1 MTRRRCRR
9 VALYTL
15 YMSRSVSVLP
25 GFRLSLALGLLFLSL
40 IILLPIAALVVQTST
55 GSWQEF
61 WRAVTHPRIVA
72 SYRVTLIT
80 SLIAALLNGAFGL
93 LMAWILV
100 RYRFP
105 GRRLLDAL
113 MDLPFALP
121 TAVAGLTLSALFAAN
136 GWVGSLLLPYGIRIS
151 YTEAGIVL
159 AMLFTTIPFVVRSV
173 QPVLEDLGPEYEEA
187 AASLGAS
194 GWQTFRRVVL
204 PVLYPA
210 LLSGVALSFVRN
222 LGEFGAIIFIS
233 GNMPF
238 ETEVISLMIFT
249 RISEYE
255 HHAAASVA
263 VLVAATALIILA
275 LVQLALSPLVR
286 RMRG

>member
-1 MTRRRCRR
+1 
-9 VALYTL
+9 
-15 YMSRSVSVLP
+15 MSRSVSVLP

-40 IILLPIAALVVQTST
+40 IILLPIAALVVQAGT
-55 GSWQEF
+55 GTWQEF
-61 WRAVTHPRIVA
+61 WRAVTHPRILA

-80 SLIAALLNGAFGL
+80 ALIAALLNGAFGL

-121 TAVAGLTLSALFAAN
+121 TAVAGLTLSSLFAAN

-194 GWQTFRRVVL
+194 GWQTFSRVVL

-210 LLSGVALSFVRN
+210 LISGIALSFVRN

-255 HHAAASVA
+255 HQAAASVA

-275 LVQLALSPLVR
+275 LVQFALSPLVR

>member
-1 MTRRRCRR
+1 
-9 VALYTL
+9 
-15 YMSRSVSVLP
+15 MSRSVSVLP

-80 SLIAALLNGAFGL
+80 SFIAALLNGAFGL

-121 TAVAGLTLSALFAAN
+121 TAVAGLTLSALFATN
-136 GWVGSLLLPYGIRIS
+136 GWVGSLLLPFGIRVS

-210 LLSGVALSFVRN
+210 LISGIALSFVRN

-263 VLVAATALIILA
+263 VLVAATALMILA

>member
-1 MTRRRCRR
+1 
-9 VALYTL
+9 
-15 YMSRSVSVLP
+15 
-25 GFRLSLALGLLFLSL
+25 
-40 IILLPIAALVVQTST
+40 
-55 GSWQEF
+55 
-61 WRAVTHPRIVA
+61 
-72 SYRVTLIT
+72 
-80 SLIAALLNGAFGL
+80 
-93 LMAWILV
+93 
-100 RYRFP
+100 
-105 GRRLLDAL
+105 
-113 MDLPFALP
+113 
-121 TAVAGLTLSALFAAN
+121 
-136 GWVGSLLLPYGIRIS
+136 
-151 YTEAGIVL
+151 
-159 AMLFTTIPFVVRSV
+159 VVRSV

-210 LLSGVALSFVRN
+210 LISGIALSFVRN

-263 VLVAATALIILA
+263 VLVAATALMILA